1 VKSLKIHA
9 RLAIYLVSAPMFSV
23 ALAVAPTPSSVG
35 RASNAAVVAQ
45 LMERERSSWTALQRH
60 DKQAW
65 ESLLSDNYSHVNSN
79 GTRMDGE
86 GVINMFEDEVV
97 ESYSLHDMR
106 GALLC
111 PDVFLVAYW
120 IERTSLQLSRKF
132 NGAFASSSIW
142 VKRSGN
148 WLRLQYQE
156 TPMSPPPSN
165 PKDATRSPVLN
176 HDEWQ

>member
-1 VKSLKIHA
+1 
-9 RLAIYLVSAPMFSV
+9 MFSV

-45 LMERERSSWTALQRH
+45 LMKRERSSWTALQRH

-79 GTRMDGE
+79 GTQMDRE
-86 GVINMFEDEVV
+86 GVINMFEGEVV
-97 ESYSLHDMR
+97 ESYV
-106 GALLC
+106 
-111 PDVFLVAYW
+111 P
-120 IERTSLQLSRKF
+120 
-132 NGAFASSSIW
+132 
-142 VKRSGN
+142 
-148 WLRLQYQE
+148 RLQYQE
-156 TPMSPPPSN
+156 TPMSPRPSN